1 MGLVEHVIATVHE
14 VALKGG
20 NRGWF
25 ERTLLANV
33 RRALTGFPVAEVS
46 IPARVVIRFAEPVP
60 WSAAFER
67 LGTVFGM
74 NGIIPVER
82 VGTTYEQLE
91 CFVGEHLDRLMTA
104 AVVVPGRGPKQSH
117 LEGAPT
123 DSRSGAPTD
132 SQTLLSVG
140 AASSRDPNNPA
151 APATSRSFAVR
162 CKRSDKRFPL
172 TSEEINRKLG
182 AFVATASGLGVD
194 LETPDVTL
202 HVLVQN
208 DGIYLFHRRF
218 PGPGGL
224 PVGTSG
230 RVLVLLSGGIDS
242 PVAAYMAMKRGTKA
256 HYVHFHSAPYTS
268 DASVGKVERL
278 VEVLIRHQGA
288 ARLAVVPF
296 GDCQREIV
304 ASCPERMRVLLYRR
318 MMLRTAE
325 RIARRWRCEA
335 LVTGDSL
342 NQVASQTLENLAA
355 IDRVAHMPVLRPLV
369 CLDKQE
375 IIDIAERAE
384 TFELSILPHQDCCS
398 FLQPRHP
405 ATRSTAAECEAAEA
419 SLDVEGWAR
428 RLQHEATTSVK
439 RHTWGMAPVASG

>member
-1 MGLVEHVIATVHE
+1 M
-14 VALKGG
+14 
-20 NRGWF
+20 
-25 ERTLLANV
+25 
-33 RRALTGFPVAEVS
+33 
-46 IPARVVIRFAEPVP
+46 
-60 WSAAFER
+60 
-67 LGTVFGM
+67 
-74 NGIIPVER
+74 
-82 VGTTYEQLE
+82 
-91 CFVGEHLDRLMTA
+91 
-104 AVVVPGRGPKQSH
+104 
-117 LEGAPT
+117 
-123 DSRSGAPTD
+123 
-132 SQTLLSVG
+132 
-140 AASSRDPNNPA
+140 
-151 APATSRSFAVR
+151 R

-172 TSEEINRKLG
+172 TSEEVNRKLG
-182 AFVATASGLGVD
+182 AFVATASGLAVD

-304 ASCPERMRVLLYRR
+304 ANCSERLRVLLYRR
-318 MMLRTAE
+318 MMLRIAE

-428 RLQHEATTSVK
+428 RLQHEATTSVM
-439 RHTWGMAPVASG
+439 RHTWGMAPVAGG